1 MISVQISV
9 DDQALRS
16 LYATME
22 DLAEGGQ
29 EFLRPHARDLLEAAQ
44 GEILEGGHVVT
55 GRLLLSGRME
65 QADDGFEGWDVVFGA
80 NDPIAGHAT
89 ASEEYAS
96 YHEYGTDDF
105 EGHPVITSEAP
116 AIERQIVRA
125 IERKLE

>member
-9 DDQALRS
+9 DDKALRS

-44 GEILEGGHVVT
+44 REILEGGHVVT

-80 NDPIAGHAT
+80 NDPIAGHHDA
-89 ASEEYAS
+89 
-96 YHEYGTDDF
+96 
-105 EGHPVITSEAP
+105 
-116 AIERQIVRA
+116 ERGVCQLSRIRNRRFRGSSCDHLGGA
-125 IERKLE
+125 GD